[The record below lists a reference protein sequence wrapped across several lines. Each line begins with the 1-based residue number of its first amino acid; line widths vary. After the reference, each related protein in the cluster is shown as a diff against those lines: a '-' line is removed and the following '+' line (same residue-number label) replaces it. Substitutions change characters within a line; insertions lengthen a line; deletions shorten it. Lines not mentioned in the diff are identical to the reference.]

1 MARRVIEVVDPDPA
15 WPARFAAERDRLHDA
30 FAHAGVADEVVAIE
44 HIGSTAVPGLA
55 AKPVIDILV
64 GLRAWPAS
72 PTAIAAMESL
82 GYVHRGEAAIVA
94 RHYLQDAPSGQPR
107 TRQIH
112 AVEHGG
118 RIWRDQ
124 LRFRDHLRAHPEDRD
139 AYATLKRQLARTHRH
154 DVMGYLEGKRPLIR
168 ALLNRA
174 READGEPLVPRVAHE
189 GFGADPGRYD
199 RARPG
204 YPEEAIAWLAERAGL
219 DEDSRI
225 ADLGAGT
232 GKLTRAL
239 QATGA
244 HLLAVEPVAAMRAHL
259 ADRLPGVEVIGGTA
273 EDLDVPLES
282 LDAVVAGQA
291 FHWFDPEAAL
301 TEAYRVL
308 VPGGTV
314 ALLFNDHDESVPWVG
329 AWVAWSDRLRGGAP
343 DRRHGAWR
351 DTLDRTEL
359 FSGPESAVFDNPHT
373 VSREVLVERVGST
386 SFVAALSEPDREAAL
401 AQLRALLDEHPETR
415 GRTELTI
422 PYRTEVRLLRK
433 VP

>member
-1 MARRVIEVVDPDPA
+1 VARRVIEVVDADPA
-15 WPARFAAERDRLHDA
+15 WPARFAAERDRLQAA
-30 FAHAGVADEVVAIE
+30 FDGAGVAGEVVAIE
-44 HIGSTAVPGLA
+44 HIGSTSVPGLA
-55 AKPVIDILV
+55 AKPVIDIMV

-72 PTAIAAMESL
+72 PDAITAMESL

-94 RHYLQDAPSGQPR
+94 RHYLQDAPPGEPR

-124 LRFRDHLRAHPEDRD
+124 LRFRDHLRTHPEDRD
-139 AYATLKRQLARTHRH
+139 AYAALKRQLAATHRH

-168 ALLNRA
+168 TLLTRA
-174 READGEPLVPRVAHE
+174 READGEPLVSQVADE
-189 GFGADPGRYD
+189 GFGADPERYD

-204 YPEEAIAWLAERAGL
+204 YPDAAIAWLAERAGL
-219 DEDSRI
+219 DEHSRI

-239 QATGA
+239 RATGVRV
-244 HLLAVEPVAAMRAHL
+244 LAVEPVAAMRTHL
-259 ADRLPGVEVIGGTA
+259 ARSLPDVEVVDGTA

-282 LDAVVAGQA
+282 LDAVAAGQA

-308 VPGGTV
+308 RPGGTV
-314 ALLFNDHDESVPWVG
+314 ALLWNDHDESVPWVG
-329 AWVAWSDRLRGGAP
+329 AWVAWSDRLRDAAP
-343 DRRHGAWR
+343 DRRHGHWR
-351 DTLDRTEL
+351 DTLARTEL

-373 VSREVLVERVGST
+373 VTREVLVERVGST
-386 SFVAALSEPDREAAL
+386 SFVAALPEPEREAAL
-401 AQLRALLDEHPETR
+401 AQFRTLLDEHPETR
-415 GRTELTI
+415 GRDEITI
-422 PYRTEVRLLRK
+422 PYRTEVHLLRR